1 MRVDRMNRI
10 VITGATGAIGMALIQ
25 KCIESSVQAVI
36 FVNPDS
42 KRKNRIP
49 QNPLLN
55 VVECGLSEMSTFDAT
70 KLREQYGSC
79 DVFYH
84 FAWAGTFGDARNNM
98 AIQECNIKYT
108 LDAVELAH
116 RLGCHTFIGA
126 GSQAEYGRVEGKLC
140 STTPTNPE
148 NGYGI
153 AKLCAGQMSRIHSH
167 QLGMKH
173 IWTRILS
180 IYGPYDGCN
189 TMVMSTIDKLLRNE
203 IPSFTKAEQQWDY
216 LYSGDAAQAMLLL
229 GDKGCDGQTYC
240 IGSGQTKLLS
250 EYIGTIRDLT
260 APDMQLK
267 FGEIPYSPQQVMYL
281 CADIGELSR
290 DTGFKPQVT
299 FEEGIRKTMDW
310 VKNQH

>member
-84 FAWAGTFGDARNNM
+84 FAWAGTFGDVRNNM
-98 AIQECNIKYT
+98 PIQECNIKYT

-126 GSQAEYGRVEGKLC
+126 GSQAEYGRAEGKLC
-140 STTPTNPE
+140 STTSTNPE

-153 AKLCAGQMSRIHSH
+153 AKLCAGQMSRIRSQ

-180 IYGPYDGCN
+180 VYGPYDGCN

-240 IGSGQTKLLS
+240 IGFGQTKLLS
-250 EYIGTIRDLT
+250 EYIETIRDLT

-267 FGEIPYSPQQVMYL
+267 FGEVPYSPQQVMYL

-299 FEEGIRKTMDW
+299 FEEGIRKTIEW